1 MSNTSMLETL
11 RAISDQL
18 PTLLRRRE
26 IWRSLHVLYEPPRV
40 ERLWCQLGD
49 LRVFLHKIWPTE
61 AEVLYHPHPW
71 PSAVR
76 VVSGRYLHLVG
87 TAERILATQVLTAGS
102 EYELTDPAAWHSVRP
117 LDEPS
122 DSIMVVGKLYDPPPA
137 MPKPPT
143 ERQPPLEDQRVEEL
157 LDAWRA
163 LLSGVSRAHAAGSPN
178 D

>member
-1 MSNTSMLETL
+1 MLEEL
-11 RAISDQL
+11 RRIIDEEL

-26 IWRSLHVLYEPPRV
+26 RWRSLHVLYEPPRV

-49 LRVFLHKIWPTE
+49 LRVFLHKIWPTD

-87 TAERILATQVLTAGS
+87 DGQRVLATQVLAAGS
-102 EYELTDPAAWHSVRP
+102 EYEMVDPSAWHSVRP

-122 DSIMVVGKLYDPPPA
+122 DSIMVVGKLYDPPPI
-137 MPKPPT
+137 MPKPPA
-143 ERQPPLEDQRVEEL
+143 ERQPPLADARVDEL
-157 LDAWRA
+157 LDAWKD
-163 LLSGVSRAHAAGSPN
+163 LLSGPPRARAAGSPN